1 MKQNNSLNLRKA
13 KLKSIPKEVL
23 DKKDSLEVLDIS
35 GNNFNDFYSVL
46 KDLKKL
52 KKLKRLKIN
61 IFTQKQAKDII
72 DSLPNLEYLNDELV
86 NDEISEDEKNISNN
100 KDDNINNIPN
110 NFPIIKII
118 DNNFQKVF
126 EKLSEFFKLN
136 KNNKKEFQRIIDLF
150 NQKCKELNVK
160 GNKNIIEKMNEDEIK
175 KELQLNQLIYNE
187 LKKIKDDIDIN
198 NCEQDLID
206 KLINAMLE
214 NEKIKNKCNKILIK
228 RKEVNISLDNPESN
242 SNKKLKKSQ
251 ISQKISTKNNKRLL
265 QKYKKVDEKRENQTF
280 SLKNVS
286 NLKFRNTSFEK
297 AYNRLTFSESK
308 IKRNLKLN
316 TSTKKYSNKVDLSEL
331 NDIPII
337 SNLLLKTKSEFDTAN
352 IFDDTNNSIIL
363 KENINPRILNIKN
376 LLDIINQIYKIRY
389 NRLDKRKQGSYNKET
404 LEQDFYAYLKSKY
417 GLKNLIIEW
426 SISILSSIQTYYKTN
441 GEVYLFALILKNE
454 LDEDSIEILNKI
466 KNTMN
471 IILNIIYDY
480 NINKIENIKQNKE
493 FMNENEWK
501 TISNCLYSDDNYL
514 KEKFINEV
522 SEYIDNLM
530 KGKNIVQK
538 LGKKILFEDFLNI
551 LIIFNMKLRK
561 IFLHNLFVL
570 FSKEDI
576 KRKGIINPENF
587 KQIIKNT
594 GIIKDEQKLEE
605 VSRELIEIADREG
618 TGQITFNDIVQCF
631 DSLDL
636 ITEEGK
642 IKFLYKL
649 SKINF

>member
-13 KLKSIPKEVL
+13 KLKYIPKEVL

-35 GNNFNDFYSVL
+35 GNNFTDFYSVL

-86 NDEISEDEKNISNN
+86 NEEISEDEKNISNN

-136 KNNKKEFQRIIDLF
+136 KNNKKEFERIIDLF

-160 GNKNIIEKMNEDEIK
+160 GNKNIIEKMNEEEIK
-175 KELQLNQLIYNE
+175 KKLQLNQLIYNE

-214 NEKIKNKCNKILIK
+214 NEKIKNKCNKILDK

-242 SNKKLKKSQ
+242 PNKKLKKSQ
-251 ISQKISTKNNKRLL
+251 MSQKISTKKNKLLL
-265 QKYKKVDEKRENQTF
+265 QNYKKVDEKRENQTF
-280 SLKNVS
+280 NRKNFS

-649 SKINF
+649 SNINF

>member
-1 MKQNNSLNLRKA
+1 MDHKEKLERNSYLNLRRS

-23 DKKDSLEVLDIS
+23 EKQDSLEELDIS
-35 GNNFNDFYSVL
+35 GNSFTDFYSVI

-280 SLKNVS
+280 NRKNFS

-454 LDEDSIEILNKI
+454 LDEDSIEIL
-466 KNTMN
+466 
-471 IILNIIYDY
+471 
-480 NINKIENIKQNKE
+480 
-493 FMNENEWK
+493 
-501 TISNCLYSDDNYL
+501 
-514 KEKFINEV
+514 
-522 SEYIDNLM
+522 
-530 KGKNIVQK
+530 
-538 LGKKILFEDFLNI
+538 
-551 LIIFNMKLRK
+551 
-561 IFLHNLFVL
+561 
-570 FSKEDI
+570 
-576 KRKGIINPENF
+576 
-587 KQIIKNT
+587 
-594 GIIKDEQKLEE
+594 
-605 VSRELIEIADREG
+605 
-618 TGQITFNDIVQCF
+618 TFYF
-631 DSLDL
+631 
-636 ITEEGK
+636 T
-642 IKFLYKL
+642 IKFKL
-649 SKINF
+649 SSNKFN

>member
-13 KLKSIPKEVL
+13 KLKYIPKEVL

-35 GNNFNDFYSVL
+35 GNNFTDFYSVL

-86 NDEISEDEKNISNN
+86 NEEISEDEKNISNN

-297 AYNRLTFSESK
+297 AYNRLTFSERK

-316 TSTKKYSNKVDLSEL
+316 TSAKKSNKVDLSEL

-649 SKINF
+649 SNINF

>member
-13 KLKSIPKEVL
+13 KLKYIPKEVL

-86 NDEISEDEKNISNN
+86 NEEISEDEKNISNN

-136 KNNKKEFQRIIDLF
+136 KNNKKEFERIIDLF

-160 GNKNIIEKMNEDEIK
+160 GNKNIIEKMNEEEIK
-175 KELQLNQLIYNE
+175 KKLQLNQLIYNE

-214 NEKIKNKCNKILIK
+214 NEKIKNKCNKMLDK

-242 SNKKLKKSQ
+242 PNKKLKKSQ
-251 ISQKISTKNNKRLL
+251 MSQKISTKKNKLLL
-265 QKYKKVDEKRENQTF
+265 QSYKKVDEKRENQTF
-280 SLKNVS
+280 NRKNFS

-316 TSTKKYSNKVDLSEL
+316 TSTKKYSNKIDLSEL
-331 NDIPII
+331 NDIAII

-649 SKINF
+649 SNINF

>member
-86 NDEISEDEKNISNN
+86 NEEISEDEKNISNN

-160 GNKNIIEKMNEDEIK
+160 GNKNIIEKKNEDEIK

-297 AYNRLTFSESK
+297 AYNRLTFSERK

-316 TSTKKYSNKVDLSEL
+316 TSAKKSNKVDLSEL

-363 KENINPRILNIKN
+363 KENINPRILNLKN

-426 SISILSSIQTYYKTN
+426 SISILSSIQTYYKIN

-649 SKINF
+649 SNINF

>member
-1 MKQNNSLNLRKA
+1 MDQNNSLNLRKA
-13 KLKSIPKEVL
+13 KLKYIPKEVL
-23 DKKDSLEVLDIS
+23 DKKDSLEILDIS
-35 GNNFNDFYSVL
+35 GNNFTDFYSVL

-86 NDEISEDEKNISNN
+86 NEEISEDEKNISNN

-649 SKINF
+649 SNINF

>member
-1 MKQNNSLNLRKA
+1 MDQNNSLNLRKA
-13 KLKSIPKEVL
+13 KLKYIPKEVL
-23 DKKDSLEVLDIS
+23 DKKDSLEILDIS
-35 GNNFNDFYSVL
+35 GNNFTDFYSVL

-86 NDEISEDEKNISNN
+86 NEEISENEKNISNN

-118 DNNFQKVF
+118 DINFQKVF

-214 NEKIKNKCNKILIK
+214 NEKIKNKYNKILIK

-297 AYNRLTFSESK
+297 AYNRLTFSERK

-316 TSTKKYSNKVDLSEL
+316 TSAKKSNKVDLSEL

-363 KENINPRILNIKN
+363 KENINPRILNLKN

-389 NRLDKRKQGSYNKET
+389 NRLDRRKQGSYNKET

-480 NINKIENIKQNKE
+480 NINKIENIKQSKE

-649 SKINF
+649 SNINF

>member
-13 KLKSIPKEVL
+13 KLKYIPKEVL

-35 GNNFNDFYSVL
+35 GNNFTDFYSVL

-86 NDEISEDEKNISNN
+86 NEEISEDEKNISNN

-160 GNKNIIEKMNEDEIK
+160 GNKNIIEKKNEDEIK

-297 AYNRLTFSESK
+297 AYNRLTFSERK

-316 TSTKKYSNKVDLSEL
+316 TSAKKSNKVDLSEL

-649 SKINF
+649 SNINF

>member
-1 MKQNNSLNLRKA
+1 M
-13 KLKSIPKEVL
+13 
-23 DKKDSLEVLDIS
+23 
-35 GNNFNDFYSVL
+35 
-46 KDLKKL
+46 
-52 KKLKRLKIN
+52 
-61 IFTQKQAKDII
+61 
-72 DSLPNLEYLNDELV
+72 
-86 NDEISEDEKNISNN
+86 
-100 KDDNINNIPN
+100 
-110 NFPIIKII
+110 
-118 DNNFQKVF
+118 
-126 EKLSEFFKLN
+126 
-136 KNNKKEFQRIIDLF
+136 
-150 NQKCKELNVK
+150 
-160 GNKNIIEKMNEDEIK
+160 
-175 KELQLNQLIYNE
+175 
-187 LKKIKDDIDIN
+187 
-198 NCEQDLID
+198 
-206 KLINAMLE
+206 
-214 NEKIKNKCNKILIK
+214 
-228 RKEVNISLDNPESN
+228 
-242 SNKKLKKSQ
+242 
-251 ISQKISTKNNKRLL
+251 
-265 QKYKKVDEKRENQTF
+265 
-280 SLKNVS
+280 
-286 NLKFRNTSFEK
+286 
-297 AYNRLTFSESK
+297 
-308 IKRNLKLN
+308 
-316 TSTKKYSNKVDLSEL
+316 
-331 NDIPII
+331 
-337 SNLLLKTKSEFDTAN
+337 
-352 IFDDTNNSIIL
+352 
-363 KENINPRILNIKN
+363 
-376 LLDIINQIYKIRY
+376 
-389 NRLDKRKQGSYNKET
+389 
-404 LEQDFYAYLKSKY
+404 EQDFYTYLKSKY

>member
-13 KLKSIPKEVL
+13 KLKYIPKEVL

-35 GNNFNDFYSVL
+35 GNNFTDFYSVL

-86 NDEISEDEKNISNN
+86 NEEISEDEKNISNN

-160 GNKNIIEKMNEDEIK
+160 GNKNIIEKMNEEEIK
-175 KELQLNQLIYNE
+175 KKLQLNQLIYNE

-297 AYNRLTFSESK
+297 AYNRLTFSERK

-316 TSTKKYSNKVDLSEL
+316 TSAKKSNKVDLSEL

-649 SKINF
+649 SNINF

>member
-1 MKQNNSLNLRKA
+1 M
-13 KLKSIPKEVL
+13 
-23 DKKDSLEVLDIS
+23 
-35 GNNFNDFYSVL
+35 
-46 KDLKKL
+46 KKL

-86 NDEISEDEKNISNN
+86 NEEISENEKNISNN

-160 GNKNIIEKMNEDEIK
+160 GNKNIIEKKNEEEIK

-297 AYNRLTFSESK
+297 AYNRLTFSERK

-316 TSTKKYSNKVDLSEL
+316 TSAKKSNKVDLSEL

-363 KENINPRILNIKN
+363 KENINPRILNLKN

-426 SISILSSIQTYYKTN
+426 SISILSSIQTYYKIN

-649 SKINF
+649 SNINF